1 MIHFTIFLVNASSIG
16 CSNDICLV
24 TMTSSLSKFVTASQ
38 DGSITAAQEYTA
50 SGVMWEIIL
59 SGVKNI
65 YLKNFEF
72 KKYLS
77 LDDGSSIVKTD
88 IKGNVTS
95 TLKIESVDKSQ
106 TFALKASNGKYLSIQ
121 DDGGV
126 KADSDSIGK
135 EENFIIVPL
144 SK

>member
-1 MIHFTIFLVNASSIG
+1 MLHFTIFLVNASSIG

-24 TMTSSLSKFVTASQ
+24 TMTSSLSKFVAASQ
-38 DGSITAAQEYTA
+38 DGSINAAQEYTA

-77 LDDGSSIVKTD
+77 LDDGSIIMKTD
-88 IKGNVTS
+88 REENVSS
-95 TLKIESVDKSQ
+95 TLGIESVDKSQ
-106 TFALKASNGKYLSIQ
+106 AFALKASNGKYLSIQ
-121 DDGGV
+121 GDGGV